1 MPTAKSKSEVKKAP
15 GASAAKSKPEFSVSE
30 EMSVSPEQRYQMIM
44 EAAYFRAETRGFVGG
59 DPAQDWLEAE
69 VEIDRM
75 LQGLGQASQ
84 ITEKQAFQKKLEAQL
99 AEWDAKIEELKEKA
113 LKAKDEMRADFERQL
128 EAIASKRATVQAKAH
143 ELRLRSEGA
152 WGDLK
157 GGTEKAWDEMR
168 KALDQIV
175 SRFK

>member
-1 MPTAKSKSEVKKAP
+1 MSTVKSKSEVKKAS
-15 GASAAKSKPEFSVSE
+15 GASAAESKPGLSVSE
-30 EMSVSPEQRYQMIM
+30 EMSATPEQRYQMIM
-44 EAAYFRAETRGFVGG
+44 ESAYFRAETRGFVGG

-69 VEIDRM
+69 AEIDRM
-75 LQGLGQASQ
+75 LQGSGQPSQ
-84 ITEKQAFQKKLEAQL
+84 ISEKQAFQKKLEAQL
-99 AEWDAKIEELKEKA
+99 AEWDTKIDELKEKA
-113 LKAKDEMRADFERQL
+113 LKAKDEMRADFEMQL
-128 EAIASKRATVQAKAH
+128 EAIASKRASVQAKAH